1 MSAKYL
7 IILILYLP
15 LFALSGK
22 VVSTHDGD
30 TITVLQGKQQIKVRL
45 FGIDAPELKQPYG
58 KKSKQFLANL
68 IAGKVVEVEENGKDR
83 YKRTIGTIY
92 LNGTDINAQMVA
104 NGYAWAY
111 RKFSKKYTP
120 QESQAK
126 KQRLGLWRDKEPI
139 SPWEWR
145 RENLRTSHTY
155 WQLSHTF

>member
-22 VVSTHDGD
+22 VVSIHDGD
-30 TITVLQGKQQIKVRL
+30 TITILQNKRQIKVRL

-68 IAGKVVEVEENGKDR
+68 IAGEVVEVEENGKDR
-83 YKRTIGTIY
+83 YKRTIGTFY
-92 LNGTDINAQMVA
+92 LNGKDINAQMVE

-111 RKFSKKYTP
+111 RKFSKKYTA
-120 QESQAK
+120 QESKAR
-126 KQRLGLWRDKEPI
+126 KQGLGLWRDKEPI

-145 RENLRTSHTY
+145 KR
-155 WQLSHTF
+155 

>member
-15 LFALSGK
+15 LFAFSDK
-22 VVSTHDGD
+22 VISIHDGD
-30 TITVLQGKQQIKVRL
+30 TITVLNGKEQTKIRL

-68 IAGKVVEVEENGKDR
+68 IAGEAVEVEENGKDR

-92 LNGTDINAQMVA
+92 LGGKDINAQMVE

-111 RKFSKKYTP
+111 RKFSKKYAP

-126 KQRLGLWRDKEPI
+126 KQGLGLWQDKEPTP
-139 SPWEWR
+139 PWEWR
-145 RENLRTSHTY
+145 
-155 WQLSHTF
+155 QK